1 MKISY
6 LGLIIVTL
14 AATASTA
21 VGASTPGKKS
31 LPVASKMLT
40 PRAFFVEGENGLYE
54 SLDLKAKTLSTRL
67 VISECGETL
76 ERKAKTLSY
85 SCTIQIPGK
94 AKISRL
100 KNMMTTDN
108 YEVTLSGL
116 KKEVTISVGADAR
129 TITYSTKFDST
140 GIDFDVMK
148 FNDDFFASNAK
159 LAHIVLAEA
168 MKQPVRIE
176 VLESK

>member
-14 AATASTA
+14 SA
-21 VGASTPGKKS
+21 VTSLSVSALAPARRS
-31 LPVASKMLT
+31 LPILSQMLK
-40 PRAFFVEGENGLYE
+40 PRAYFVEGENGLYE
-54 SLDLKAKTLSTRL
+54 ALDLKAKSLTTRI
-67 VISECGETL
+67 VISDCGDNL
-76 ERKAKTLSY
+76 ERKARTLDY
-85 SCTIQIPGK
+85 SCKIQIPSK

-100 KNMMTTDN
+100 QNLVTTDN
-108 YEVTLSGL
+108 YEVTLGGL
-116 KKEVTISVGADAR
+116 KKEVTISVASDAR